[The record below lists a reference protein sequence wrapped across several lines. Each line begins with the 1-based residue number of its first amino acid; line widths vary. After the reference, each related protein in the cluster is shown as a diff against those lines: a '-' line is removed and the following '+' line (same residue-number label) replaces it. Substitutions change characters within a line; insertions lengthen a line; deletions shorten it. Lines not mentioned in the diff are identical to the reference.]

1 MLACSKKN
9 KKILMIGFVRRF
21 SNITNVVKEFV
32 DNGDLGEIYYTKA
45 TCTRRHGNPGG
56 WFSNK
61 ALSGG
66 GPVIDLGVHIIDQ
79 SRYLLGKPKPVS
91 VYAATFDK
99 LGKRDNLKTA
109 VDWSPKDAKP
119 EDICLSLIHI

>member
-1 MLACSKKN
+1 
-9 KKILMIGFVRRF
+9 MIGFVRRF

-66 GPVIDLGVHIIDQ
+66 GPVIDLGVHIIC
-79 SRYLLGKPKPVS
+79 LLYTS
-91 VYAATFDK
+91 
-99 LGKRDNLKTA
+99 
-109 VDWSPKDAKP
+109 SAKKFFKKFS
-119 EDICLSLIHI
+119 IFY